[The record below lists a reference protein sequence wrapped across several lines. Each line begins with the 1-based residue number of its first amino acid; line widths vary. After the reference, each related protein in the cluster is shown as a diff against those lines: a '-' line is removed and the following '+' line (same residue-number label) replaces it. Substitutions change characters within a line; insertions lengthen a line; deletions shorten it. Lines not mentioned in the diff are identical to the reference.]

1 MVSLGAEEER
11 QGDMM
16 FPPVGVSSEALGLAG
31 TLPRFTVCD
40 RNCGPSFDLLA
51 VGFPQSGAPR
61 YLPRVVCSKIRKL
74 EAGA

>member
-51 VGFPQSGAPR
+51 VGFPQSGSSR